1 MSSTNVRF
9 LAFGRF
15 NEDTL
20 ITSFSNEPKFSDN
33 FQKEALN
40 ILKKLNLLN
49 LRPEERQK
57 IKTANGAWFCRVS
70 QNQIAI
76 IVLCGE
82 DYPERHAYTMLQD
95 AQAELEKIP
104 NFQTVTRANI
114 TKSLN
119 KPLETIIKK
128 YSDLSSIDGLA
139 QANNTVN
146 QIQNT
151 MSKNIEQQIKNMAK
165 LEETQKKSALLK
177 DSSGIFLDNSVEMR
191 KIQQERLMRMRI
203 MIGVVILI
211 VLLILYKAF
220 F

>member
-1 MSSTNVRF
+1 MSTNIRF

-20 ITSFSNEPKFSDN
+20 ITSYSNEPKFSDS

-49 LRPEERQK
+49 LKPEERQK

-70 QNQIAI
+70 PNQIAI

-82 DYPERHAYTMLQD
+82 DYAERHAYQMLQE
-95 AQAELEKIP
+95 AQGELEKIP

-119 KPLETIIKK
+119 KPLETIIKR
-128 YSDLSSIDGLA
+128 YSDVNSIDQLA
-139 QANNTVN
+139 QANNQVN

-177 DSSGIFLDNSVEMR
+177 DSSGLFLDNSVEMR
-191 KIQQERLMRMRI
+191 KIQQQRLLRMRI
-203 MIGVVILI
+203 MMAVGALVVVFL
-211 VLLILYKAF
+211 LYKLLF
-220 F
+220 